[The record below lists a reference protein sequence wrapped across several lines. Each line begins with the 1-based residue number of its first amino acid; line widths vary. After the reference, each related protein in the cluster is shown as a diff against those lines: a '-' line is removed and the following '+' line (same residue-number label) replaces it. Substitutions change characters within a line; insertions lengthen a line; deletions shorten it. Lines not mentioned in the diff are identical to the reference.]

1 MQEKFVKHGTFVIE
15 KTYPASREQVY
26 EAMADAEAKAR
37 WFTKPEVFEFRVG
50 GREFSSGEAPD
61 GRLFTFDATY
71 QEIVPLERIV
81 YTYVMDLNG
90 VRFSVSVTTIELT
103 DTDGG
108 TKLTFTEQGAF
119 FDGLDA
125 VEDREHGSRELLEL
139 LGNSLARSGEAA
151 RVEEDVDPTPGELE
165 FVHTRWYDF
174 PSGEVYRAWAQPEL
188 LTQWWGPN
196 GFTSTFHEF
205 DFREGGFWR
214 FTFHGPDGKEYPN
227 ENKFIEIE
235 SGKRIVLVHQDQGA
249 HEFRLTAVF
258 TDKGGRTRVT
268 FRQQF
273 KDEKEFEQVKSFCP
287 IANEQNLDRLQAVL
301 EGQRIS

>member
-1 MQEKFVKHGTFVIE
+1 MKEKFVNHGTFVIE

-26 EAMADAEAKAR
+26 KAMADAEAKAR

-61 GRLFTFDATY
+61 GGLFTFDATY

-81 YTYVMDLNG
+81 YTYVLDFNS
-90 VRFSVSVTTIELT
+90 VRFSVSITTIELA

-108 TKLTFTEQGAF
+108 TKLTFTEQGTF

-125 VEDREHGSRELLEL
+125 VENREHGSRELLEL
-139 LGNSLARSGEAA
+139 LGNSLAVQSEEAVSA
-151 RVEEDVDPTPGELE
+151 EDDADLVPGELE
-165 FVHTRWYDF
+165 FAHARWYDF
-174 PSGEVYRAWAQPEL
+174 PKEEVYRAWAQPEL

-196 GFTSTFHEF
+196 GFTSTFSEF
-205 DFREGGFWR
+205 DFREGGVWR
-214 FTFHGPDGKEYPN
+214 FTFHGPDGKDYPN

-235 SGKRIVLVHQDQGA
+235 PGQRIVLEHQDVHHG
-249 HEFRLTAVF
+249 FRLTATF
-258 TDKGGRTRVT
+258 NEKGGRTRVT

-287 IANEQNLDRLQAVL
+287 ECNEQNLDRLQAVL
-301 EGQRIS
+301 EGQRV

>member
-1 MQEKFVKHGTFVIE
+1 MKEKFVSHGTIVIE

-61 GRLFTFDATY
+61 GGVYTFDATY

-81 YTYVMDLNG
+81 YTYVMDFDG
-90 VRFSVSVTTIELT
+90 VRFSVSITTIELS
-103 DTDGG
+103 DSDGG
-108 TKLTFTEQGAF
+108 TRLTFTEQGTF

-125 VEDREHGSRELLEL
+125 VENREHGSRELLEL
-139 LGNSLARSGEAA
+139 LGNSLAQNGVAA
-151 RVEEDVDPTPGELE
+151 AAEDDADLAPGELE
-165 FVHTRWYDF
+165 FAHMRLYDF
-174 PSGEVYRAWAQPEL
+174 PREEVYRAWSQPEL
-188 LTQWWGPN
+188 LAQWWGPN
-196 GFTSTFHEF
+196 GFTSTFREF

-214 FTFHGPDGKEYPN
+214 FTFHGPDGKDYPN

-235 SGKRIVLVHQDQGA
+235 PGKRIVLEHQGA
-249 HEFRLTAVF
+249 PEFRLTATF
-258 TDKGGRTRVT
+258 TEQADRTRVT

-273 KDEKEFEQVKSFCP
+273 KDKDIFEQVKSFCP
-287 IANEQNLDRLQAVL
+287 DSNEQNLDRLQAVL
-301 EGQRIS
+301 EGQRDK